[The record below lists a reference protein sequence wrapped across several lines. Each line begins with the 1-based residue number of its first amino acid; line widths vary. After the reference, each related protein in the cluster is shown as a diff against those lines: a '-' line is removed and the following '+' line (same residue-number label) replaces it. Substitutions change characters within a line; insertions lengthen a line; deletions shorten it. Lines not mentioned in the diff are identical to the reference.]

1 MAQVFH
7 PSMNTIS
14 RVSLLLAVAL
24 PTALLGA
31 ASTITRSGYNTKV
44 DIPLDQPVPFSHEHH
59 VNELG
64 IDCRYC
70 HSSVEKSANAGVP
83 PTHTCMS
90 CHSQIWTNSPLL
102 EPIRESYRTNT
113 PVKMADGEPGWN
125 RLNKVPDFVFF
136 NHSIHINRGISCNIC
151 HGPVQNMQMA
161 YRGKPFFMVWCLSC
175 HRNPENFVRDN
186 QDPRQN
192 IFNLYHKIQRHE
204 TLSAEDYSLSLG
216 HEYQR
221 SPEELEKGRQVLA
234 KYHVKK
240 TQLTDCWIC
249 HR

>member
-1 MAQVFH
+1 
-7 PSMNTIS
+7 
-14 RVSLLLAVAL
+14 
-24 PTALLGA
+24 
-31 ASTITRSGYNTKV
+31 
-44 DIPLDQPVPFSHEHH
+44 
-59 VNELG
+59 
-64 IDCRYC
+64 
-70 HSSVEKSANAGVP
+70 
-83 PTHTCMS
+83 
-90 CHSQIWTNSPLL
+90 
-102 EPIRESYRTNT
+102 
-113 PVKMADGEPGWN
+113 
-125 RLNKVPDFVFF
+125 
-136 NHSIHINRGISCNIC
+136 
-151 HGPVQNMQMA
+151 
-161 YRGKPFFMVWCLSC
+161 MVWCLSC

-192 IFNLYHKIQRHE
+192 IFNLYRKIQRHE